1 MVCQFTSANNRNSE
15 AYVIGELYVDI
26 FEQDG
31 LADMAISNRRG
42 YEENDP
48 RYIEVIKIAKRLLGY
63 IVGQKILLVSE
74 EKKMT
79 KGSRMKKS
87 KRNFGKILRQEKY

>member
-1 MVCQFTSANNRNSE
+1 
-15 AYVIGELYVDI
+15 
-26 FEQDG
+26 
-31 LADMAISNRRG
+31 MAISNRRG

-63 IVGQKILLVSE
+63 IVGQKDIVSKRRKE
-74 EKKMT
+74 DDQRIEDE
-79 KGSRMKKS
+79 KS